1 MCAPLETT
9 IVCHEVAAWQ
19 AVTGVPVLYSKDGN
33 AERIGGLAR
42 SLGLPVATEDDD
54 LARELRI
61 DELETVARRLLGD
74 RTVPFVYG
82 YRVRL
87 GVV

>member
-1 MCAPLETT
+1 MRADGFRLCR
-9 IVCHEVAAWQ
+9 EV
-19 AVTGVPVLYSKDGN
+19 VLHSVEDGN

-42 SLGLPVATEDDD
+42 SLGLPVAGEDDG

-61 DELETVARRLLGD
+61 DELETVARRVLGD
-74 RTVPFVYG
+74 RTVPFLYG